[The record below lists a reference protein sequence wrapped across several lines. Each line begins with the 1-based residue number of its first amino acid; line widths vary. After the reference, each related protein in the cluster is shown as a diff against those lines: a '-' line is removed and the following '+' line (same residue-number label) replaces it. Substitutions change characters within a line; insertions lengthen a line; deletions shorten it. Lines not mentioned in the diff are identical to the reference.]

1 MKKSSRIKS
10 KAMMSVLS
18 VCMLLILVKT
28 TNSIRIDGICPRML
42 HKVFDG
48 YAPVGN

>member
-1 MKKSSRIKS
+1 MAVILT
-10 KAMMSVLS
+10 LS

-28 TNSIRIDGICPRML
+28 TNSIGIDGICPRML

-48 YAPVGN
+48 YAPVGNW